1 MRGLRPHSSTLPS
14 AVVLSTDARTMGNDP
29 SKPDRA
35 LETHVVAR
43 GTLKHVTRKH
53 ADGEEL
59 STPPPPPPG
68 AVLMKDREY
77 GALGLA
83 KIRTFLTN
91 TPEGGVGK
99 VKLLMLRVVCC
110 TFLGGLGGTSGHPC
124 YPYGNTLT
132 FQDEEGGIEQ
142 LLKDRWP
149 DAWLAIQPVLAQV
162 NKLTIDA
169 WYGRSTCPC
178 SNVVVPSQYLCCLCF
193 SNTFHKHR
201 GVIDVHQRLTAS
213 AWIIMLNEVLNPHG
227 LAADLYE
234 KSTYHIHPPPHL
246 HHKDNGPTTY
256 SATTDIDLHLRLFLW
271 SARAAQAASQ
281 LTMQVDMPPGAVGGH
296 SITIV
301 GPDRQQYQTLVPP
314 GLMPAQ
320 FFVFHVP
327 ASAATAPPTQTMQVT
342 VPSGVAPGQTIA
354 TLVPDGKQYTMTVPD
369 GLRPG
374 QSFQFNLPPDAAWW
388 RTVEPPQ
395 AAPAQQ
401 IMVRPVFALY
411 SQPSLAHWSVG
422 YA

>member
-1 MRGLRPHSSTLPS
+1 
-14 AVVLSTDARTMGNDP
+14 MGNDP
-29 SKPDRA
+29 SKPERA

-68 AVLMKDREY
+68 AALMQDREY

-83 KIRTFLTN
+83 PLSTFLID
-91 TPEGGVGK
+91 TPEAIAAKERWKATWGGWCPPWGHTYYADGNAF
-99 VKLLMLRVVCC
+99 
-110 TFLGGLGGTSGHPC
+110 TFH
-124 YPYGNTLT
+124 
-132 FQDEEGGIEQ
+132 DENGGIEQ
-142 LLKDRWP
+142 LLKDAWP

-234 KSTYHIHPPPHL
+234 KSTWHIHEHT
-246 HHKDNGPTTY
+246 HHSTDGNGRQTTHTSY
-256 SATTDIDLHLRLFLW
+256 SATMDTDLHLRLFLW
-271 SARAAQAASQ
+271 SARAAQAAPKP
-281 LTMQVDMPPGAVGGH
+281 MHVDIPPGVVGGH

-395 AAPAQQ
+395 AAPARQV
-401 IMVRPVFALY
+401 MVRPVFALY

>member
-1 MRGLRPHSSTLPS
+1 
-14 AVVLSTDARTMGNDP
+14 MGNVFSPSFAPNFDP

-35 LETHVVAR
+35 LESHEVAH
-43 GTLKHVTRKH
+43 GTYEDMTRWKH

-68 AVLMKDREY
+68 AALMQDREY

-83 KIRTFLTN
+83 KLRTFLIA
-91 TPEGGVGK
+91 TPEVFAAKERLKATWGGWCPPWGGHTYYEDGNAF
-99 VKLLMLRVVCC
+99 
-110 TFLGGLGGTSGHPC
+110 TFH
-124 YPYGNTLT
+124 
-132 FQDEEGGIEQ
+132 GGIEQ
-142 LLKDRWP
+142 LLKDAWP

-162 NKLTIDA
+162 NEILMDA
-169 WYGRSTCPC
+169 WYGHT
-178 SNVVVPSQYLCCLCF
+178 VVYCF
-193 SNTFHKHR
+193 SSTVHKHQ
-201 GVIDVHQRLTAS
+201 GVSDVHQRLTAS
-213 AWIIMLNEVLNPHG
+213 AWIIKLNEVLNPHG

-234 KSTYHIHPPPHL
+234 KSTWHIHEKI
-246 HHKDNGPTTY
+246 HHHTDRNGMQTTSSSY
-256 SATTDIDLHLRLFLW
+256 SATMDIDLHLRLFLW
-271 SARAAQAASQ
+271 SARAAQAAPQ
-281 LTMQVDMPPGAVGGH
+281 PMQVDMPPGAVGGY
-296 SITIV
+296 SITMV
-301 GPDRQQYQTLVPP
+301 GPDGQQYQTLVPP

-354 TLVPDGKQYTMTVPD
+354 MLVPDGKHYTMTVPD

-395 AAPAQQ
+395 AAPARQV
-401 IMVRPVFALY
+401 MVRPVFALY